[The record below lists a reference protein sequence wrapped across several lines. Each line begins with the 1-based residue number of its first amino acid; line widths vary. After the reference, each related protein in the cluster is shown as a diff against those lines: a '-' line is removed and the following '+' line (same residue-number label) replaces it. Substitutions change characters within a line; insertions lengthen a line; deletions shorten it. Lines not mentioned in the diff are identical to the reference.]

1 MKDRITNILA
11 EMPSVSGWKLKITK
25 SRSSELFYVSKKLET
40 NRAADTEDFELTIYV
55 DKDQER
61 GASTFTV
68 GPFMTDAELREKIEE
83 NVYAAG
89 FAMNPWYDLP
99 KPENAV
105 IPESSSNIREMPLKE
120 AAELVSDAVFAA
132 DHYDDGYLSATEIF
146 ITKTTLE
153 ILNSRGVDVRSTTY
167 GGMVELIPSWE
178 KDGEEV
184 EIYHMLR
191 FESIDPAD
199 ITAKVDEQLKLA
211 RARYEAKP
219 LAEVIDMKQP
229 VRILVQDDEAGELL
243 DYFGMDLT
251 YGQKYE
257 KSNKFELGD
266 DVQGEKPT
274 GTRLNITM
282 VPYIK
287 NAFAS
292 AFFDQDGVILRETQL
307 VRDGIAVGRYGSYR
321 YGYYLGEKQPSGILP
336 VMKVEPGTKTFA
348 EMTKEPYLRCVT
360 FSGIQ
365 MEPNSGFFGGE
376 VRLGF
381 YFDGEKEIPV
391 TGFSI
396 SGDMNVSRGT
406 MVYSAETVTTRFYH
420 GPKDLEIKD
429 MKLA

>member
-1 MKDRITNILA
+1 MKDRIRKILA
-11 EMPSVSGWKLKITK
+11 EIPAVSDWNLKLTKIRT
-25 SRSSELFYVSKKLET
+25 SELFYVGKKLET
-40 NRAADTEDFELTIYV
+40 NRAADTFACDLTIYV

-61 GASTFTV
+61 GASAFSV
-68 GPFMTDAELREKIEE
+68 ADYMTDEELREKIEE

-99 KPENAV
+99 IPANAV
-105 IPESSSNIREMPLKE
+105 IPESASNIRVMSLKD
-120 AAELVSDAVFAA
+120 AAEQVSDAVFAA
-132 DHYDDGYLSATEIF
+132 DHYVDGCLSATEIF
-146 ITKTTLE
+146 VTETTLE
-153 ILNSRGVDVRSTTY
+153 VLNSRGVDVRSTTY

-191 FESIDPAD
+191 FESIDPEE
-199 ITAKVDEQLKLA
+199 ITKQVNEQLLLA
-211 RARYEAKP
+211 KARYEARP
-219 LAEVIDMKQP
+219 LSTLIDMKKAP
-229 VRILVQDDEAGELL
+229 RIIIQDAEVGEIFG
-243 DYFGMDLT
+243 YFEMDLS
-251 YGQKYE
+251 YRQKYE

-266 DVQGEKPT
+266 DVQGAHVS
-274 GTRLNITM
+274 GTRLTLSM
-282 VPYIK
+282 VPYVK

-292 AFFDQDGVILRETQL
+292 AFFDADGVILQETPL
-307 VRDGIAVGRYGSYR
+307 VRDGIAVGRYGSYK
-321 YGYYLGEKQPSGILP
+321 YGYYLGEKAPSGVLP
-336 VMKVEPGTKTFA
+336 VMKVEPGTKTYA
-348 EMTKEPYLRCVT
+348 EMTREPYLRCVT

-406 MVYSAETVTTRFYH
+406 MIYSAETVTTRYYH
-420 GPKDLEIKD
+420 GPKYVEIQD